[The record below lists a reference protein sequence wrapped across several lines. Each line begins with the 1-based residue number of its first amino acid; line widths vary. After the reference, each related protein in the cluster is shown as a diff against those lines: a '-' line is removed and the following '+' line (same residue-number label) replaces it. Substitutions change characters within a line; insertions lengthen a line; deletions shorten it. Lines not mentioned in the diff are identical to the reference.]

1 MALKECKMISLTGM
15 IEKECHYS
23 LIALS
28 LSPRSCSNAKG
39 YCRLLAGNYCFWLE
53 ILRFKI
59 NVKLTDDADDLIGT
73 LIS

>member
-39 YCRLLAGNYCFWLE
+39 YCCLLARNYCFWLE
-53 ILRFKI
+53 MLRSKI
-59 NVKLTDDADDLIGT
+59 EMKLIDDADDLIGT